1 MPPGGHLTR
10 HPDLAQHLPAL
21 RWFVFA
27 SSLPDLPL
35 GEAANDN
42 ERPVSVPDINP
53 EPPKAEHLIAD
64 FDAGACRISNATTW
78 RLQFIR
84 NADGQLE
91 PRYYAVP
98 AGAVT
103 HIWGKPVTQDK
114 GRRKLSE
121 ASEAV
126 RQRREQLE
134 WFCRTLRAVPPGS
147 PRRLHRKRKHSAP
160 IDWQEFAHVRGSVP
174 LADARAAAGLPP
186 ADRCLLPGLPYGDPA
201 QAFNGLV
208 AGKSARHQDFGGGS
222 LRVKRP
228 PVDHAESDIVDR
240 LTLDAFR
247 QLDPTSYSV
256 LENMM
261 RIGSMGGLVASND
274 NATGKRALVR
284 AASALEKFL
293 AA

>member
-1 MPPGGHLTR
+1 MTR
-10 HPDLAQHLPAL
+10 HPDLSRHLPAL

-27 SSLPDLPL
+27 SSLPDQPL

-42 ERPVSVPDINP
+42 DRPTSVPDVNP
-53 EPPKAEHLIAD
+53 TLPNAEELIAD
-64 FDAGACRISNATTW
+64 HDAGAVRVASSKTW

-84 NADGQLE
+84 NADGRLE
-91 PRYYAVP
+91 PHYYSVP

-103 HIWGKPVTQDK
+103 HIWGKAVTQAK
-114 GRRKLSE
+114 GRRKPSE

-126 RQRREQLE
+126 KRRREQLE
-134 WFCRTLRAVPPGS
+134 WFCRTLRAAPPGS
-147 PRRLHRKRKHSAP
+147 PRKSFKRRRHTDP
-160 IDWQEFAHVRGSVP
+160 IDWTQFAHVRGDVP
-174 LADARAAAGLPP
+174 FEAAREAAGLPP
-186 ADRCLLPGLPYGDPA
+186 AEYCSLPGLPYGDPA

-208 AGKSARHQDFGGGS
+208 AGKGARNQDFGGAS

-228 PVDHAESDIVDR
+228 PIDHAESDIVDR
-240 LTLDAFR
+240 MTLDAFR
-247 QLDPTSYSV
+247 QLDPGSYSI

-261 RIGSMGGLVASND
+261 HIGSMGGLVASND
-274 NATGKRALVR
+274 NASGKRALVR